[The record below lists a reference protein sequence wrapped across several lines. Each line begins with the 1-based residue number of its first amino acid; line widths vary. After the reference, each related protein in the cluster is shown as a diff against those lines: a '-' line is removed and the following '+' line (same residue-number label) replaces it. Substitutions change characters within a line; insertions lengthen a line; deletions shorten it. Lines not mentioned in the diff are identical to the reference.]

1 MLLDT
6 PEAAFGAPPPP
17 FTLKDAAGVAFSTE
31 DVMGSKGLLVAFICN
46 HCPYVV
52 DVMPRLA
59 EDVPVLN
66 AAGIG
71 VICINANDYISYPAD
86 APAKMPGFAQ
96 QFGLSAPYV
105 VDEDQTVARA
115 YGAVC
120 TPDFFG
126 FGVESGLQYRGRL
139 DNIGMRGDPSGRD
152 AELVT
157 AMQMVAETGAGPK
170 DQTPSMGC
178 SIKWK
183 G

>member
-6 PEAAFGAPPPP
+6 PEVDFGTPPPP
-17 FTLKDAAGVAFSTE
+17 FALKDPSGAEHTLDS
-31 DVMGSKGLLVAFICN
+31 VMGEKGLLIAFICN

-52 DVMPRLA
+52 DIMPRFAQDLPA
-59 EDVPVLN
+59 LE

-71 VICINANDYISYPAD
+71 VICINANDYAAYPAD
-86 APAKMPGFAQ
+86 APELMPAFAQ
-96 QFGLSAPYV
+96 IFGMTAPYV

-126 FGVESGLQYRGRL
+126 YGVSTGLQYRGRL
-139 DNIGMRGDPSGRD
+139 DNIGMRGDPSGRM

-157 AMQMVAETGAGPK
+157 AMEMVAETGKGPA
-170 DQTPSMGC
+170 DQVPSMGC

-183 G
+183 